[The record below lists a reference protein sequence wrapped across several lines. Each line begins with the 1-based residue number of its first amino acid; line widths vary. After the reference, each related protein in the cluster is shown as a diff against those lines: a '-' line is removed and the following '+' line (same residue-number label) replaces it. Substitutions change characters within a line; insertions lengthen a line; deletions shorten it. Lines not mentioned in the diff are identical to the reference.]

1 MALVWKYRRGK
12 VWYLAYAAHLNRP
25 AKSLR
30 TDNSKIA
37 EAIRAKQEND
47 LLLGQYGI
55 KQGPVKSISWSQF
68 VLLFL
73 RHKQAGNIKPGTV
86 RTYTLAF
93 NAFGRF
99 LAKDVRISKITP
111 KQIEDFIIYRREKGV
126 KEKSIRNDIMTVS
139 TAFRWAVKEGYERE
153 NPCAEVEKP
162 KGVKRPPDYLK
173 ENEYLLLQKGIV
185 NAFLRNIIDFYIL
198 TGCRR
203 GEGIAIKMDDIDLKN
218 RILHIGQP
226 KQSNYRTIPISDELK
241 EVIKRLQKQA
251 GTGERLIPLTGP
263 AIYNRFKRAVA
274 KTTLKRNV
282 RIHSLR
288 HTFGTWLGSKGA
300 APRNLQDLMGHS
312 SMATTAIYTHPMSDP
327 IRRDLNKLKLPKKRK
342 S

>member
-37 EAIRAKQEND
+37 ETIRAKQEND

-86 RTYTLAF
+86 RTYTLSF
-93 NAFGRF
+93 NAFGIF
-99 LAKDVRISKITP
+99 LSKDVKINKITS
-111 KQIEDFIIYRREKGV
+111 KQIEDFILHRREKKL
-126 KEKSIRNDIMTVS
+126 KEKSIRNDVMTIS
-139 TAFRWAVKEGYERE
+139 TAFRWAVKEGYARE
-153 NPCAEVEKP
+153 SPCVEVEKP
-162 KGVKRPPDYLK
+162 RAVKKPPDYLK
-173 ENEYLLLQKGIV
+173 ESEYLLLNKGIKDP
-185 NAFLRNIIDFYIL
+185 FLRNIVDFYIL

-203 GEGIAIKMDDIDLKN
+203 GEGIAIMMNDIDLKN

-226 KQSNYRTIPISDELK
+226 KQSNYRTIPIGDELK

-251 GTGERLIPLTGP
+251 GKGSQLIPLTGS
-263 AIYNRFKRAVA
+263 AIYNRFKRALA
-274 KTTLKRNV
+274 KTSLKRNV
-282 RIHSLR
+282 RLHSLR

-312 SMATTAIYTHPMSDP
+312 SLATTAIYTHPMSEP